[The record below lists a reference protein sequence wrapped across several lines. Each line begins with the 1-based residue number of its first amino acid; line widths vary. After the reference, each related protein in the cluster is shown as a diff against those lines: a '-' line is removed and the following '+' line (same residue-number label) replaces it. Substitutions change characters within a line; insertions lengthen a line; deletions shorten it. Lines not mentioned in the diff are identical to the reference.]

1 MMMNWR
7 QTNITTKRCAQTRA
21 SSSASEFCGIFA
33 APGLMRNCHH
43 GGSAPSAVGGS
54 AVQLTVAYGPQRFHG
69 RCASNSSVRP
79 LTTGGSWTPTSIS
92 STDGGKAQGH
102 DTHDRQI
109 SRRTVCQAASI
120 LASILLETVAGPGEG
135 IGPTTSVSLRAA
147 DARHTREGLQ
157 GR

>member
-79 LTTGGSWTPTSIS
+79 LTTGGSWTPTSI
-92 STDGGKAQGH
+92 
-102 DTHDRQI
+102 
-109 SRRTVCQAASI
+109 
-120 LASILLETVAGPGEG
+120 
-135 IGPTTSVSLRAA
+135 
-147 DARHTREGLQ
+147 
-157 GR
+157 